1 MTGLRSTPNLL
12 IIELRMHPALLTEYL
27 FYHYVIKQN
36 ESHQFALQNLGCCG
50 NLHYLFLFSA
60 RNLLFSSEHG

>member
-1 MTGLRSTPNLL
+1 
-12 IIELRMHPALLTEYL
+12 MHPALLIEYL
-27 FYHYVIKQN
+27 SYHYVIKQN